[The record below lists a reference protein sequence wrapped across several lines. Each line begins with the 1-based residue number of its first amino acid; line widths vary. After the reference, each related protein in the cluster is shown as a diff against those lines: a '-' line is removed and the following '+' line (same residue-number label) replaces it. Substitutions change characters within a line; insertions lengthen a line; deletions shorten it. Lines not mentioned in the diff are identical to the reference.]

1 VQHIWLKV
9 ILRNARRHR
18 DTRLGSSVSNTPQV
32 EHIAWL
38 NELGAG
44 PEPVDKLWKKQ
55 RSHASG
61 GRRVTPG
68 GRRPAKKLDH
78 REAQGKTIVEEAGHY
93 ANEENLYVSATK
105 RANGEPATDED
116 ANA

>member
-1 VQHIWLKV
+1 MQNIWPEV
-9 ILRNARRHR
+9 IWRNARRR
-18 DTRLGSSVSNTPQV
+18 SDTRLGSVSNTPQV

-44 PEPVDKLWKKQ
+44 PEPVDKLWNKQ

-68 GRRPAKKLDH
+68 GRRPARKLDH

>member
-1 VQHIWLKV
+1 LVLVLNRWTNYGK
-9 ILRNARRHR
+9 N
-18 DTRLGSSVSNTPQV
+18 SV
-32 EHIAWL
+32 
-38 NELGAG
+38 
-44 PEPVDKLWKKQ
+44 
-55 RSHASG
+55 HASA